1 MVVQYFSITYQYY
14 LIVPVRGSQERK
26 GLSHSIG
33 TYEGRV
39 IPSADSSRSA
49 GISFQAKESAQS
61 PVVEGKTQNL
71 KQEGLGVFFEKEVM
85 GKIRGPYSGVRLRVT
100 RENFC

>member
-1 MVVQYFSITYQYY
+1 MGLNWSFNISVLLI
-14 LIVPVRGSQERK
+14 IVPVRGSQERK
-26 GLSHSIG
+26 GLFHSIG

-39 IPSADSSRSA
+39 FPPADSHRFS
-49 GISFQAKESAQS
+49 GISSQVTERAQS

-71 KQEGLGVFFEKEVM
+71 KQEGLGVFFEKEVR
-85 GKIRGPYSGVRLRVT
+85 KIRGPYFGVRLRVT